1 MHNNKTFCVLP
12 FIHFE
17 INTQGEYR
25 PCCLYKDAALRD
37 DGTQFNVTE
46 DSIEDI
52 RDSLWLAE
60 VQRKMLSGEEDAGC
74 FKCYNDERLGNTS
87 RRLKENE
94 RFFSEIE
101 NINAGE
107 YNIRIMDIKPGNVCN
122 LKCRICNENSSSL
135 WLSEKMNNKGL
146 RIDDNKKR
154 QYKWFEN
161 TTFWDDILEFIHDV
175 THIEIFGGEP
185 MLMKQQF
192 RFLEQLIDLGIAG
205 NIELAYATNGTIYP
219 ENAIKNIFPHFK
231 HVTFMVS
238 ADGIEDTFEY
248 CRHPGKWS
256 VFSENLDRLLQDDIS
271 VSICYSVSVY
281 SIYNLPQALDYY
293 MAKGVPVWLNTVYD
307 REKNLTVL
315 PAEIKREMTDYLLRR
330 INREWDTI
338 LHEKS
343 FQSYIEYMNSADGSA
358 AWNDFVVMTRA
369 SDRYRKE
376 RVTDIVPMFKEYF
389 DA

>member
-1 MHNNKTFCVLP
+1 MSKTFCVLP

-25 PCCLYKDAALRD
+25 PCCLYRDAALRD
-37 DGTQFNVTE
+37 DGTAFNITE
-46 DSIEDI
+46 DSIQTI
-52 RDSLWLAE
+52 RDSEWLNE
-60 VQRKMLSGEEDAGC
+60 IQRKMVNGEEDPGC
-74 FKCYNDERLGNTS
+74 YKCYNDERLGNTS
-87 RRLKENE
+87 RRVKENE
-94 RFFSEIE
+94 RFFAEIE
-101 NINAGE
+101 AIERGE

-146 RIDDNKKR
+146 KISPEKKLR
-154 QYKWFEN
+154 YRWFEN
-161 TTFWDDILEFIHDV
+161 TEFWNDMLEFIENV

-192 RFLEQLIDLGIAG
+192 RFLEQIIDLGLASQ
-205 NIELAYATNGTIYP
+205 IEIAYATNGTIYH
-219 ENAIKNIFPHFK
+219 EAAMRDIFPKFK
-231 HVTFMVS
+231 RVTFMVS

-256 VFSENLDRLLQDDIS
+256 VFSANLDRFLESDID

-281 SIYNLPQALDYY
+281 SIYNLPASLDYY

-315 PAEIKREMTDYLLRR
+315 PAEVKREMTDHLLRS
-330 INREWDTI
+330 INHDWNTI
-338 LHEKS
+338 LSEKT
-343 FQSYIEYMNSADGSA
+343 FQSYIEYMNSADGSE
-358 AWNDFVVMTRA
+358 AWPDFVMMTGA

-376 RVTDIVPMFKEYF
+376 NVLSVVPMFKDYF